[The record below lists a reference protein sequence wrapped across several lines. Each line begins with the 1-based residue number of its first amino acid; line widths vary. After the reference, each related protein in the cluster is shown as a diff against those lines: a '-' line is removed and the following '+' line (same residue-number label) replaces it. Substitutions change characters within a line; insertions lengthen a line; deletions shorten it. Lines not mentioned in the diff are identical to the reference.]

1 MNPSNS
7 AEAEARLRGASDKAR
22 KGSAGGAR
30 QEHTRSDGKRK
41 FGRSSGQKQEEVG
54 AQTAVV
60 AAAGAL
66 TDSEWHVVF
75 FLRCCAAM
83 WPVAAACIILAS
95 ARMRRPSQ

>member
-54 AQTAVV
+54 VQTAVV

-75 FLRCCAAM
+75 SSAAVQ
-83 WPVAAACIILAS
+83 PCGPSPPPAS
-95 ARMRRPSQ
+95 SWHQPA